1 MHSSYE
7 IQMVTLLLRVV
18 YYVADLHIKHM
29 ENNMALTTTLKEEL
43 LVDNL
48 DIAALKLVS
57 EDHYSCSM

>member
-1 MHSSYE
+1 M
-7 IQMVTLLLRVV
+7 T
-18 YYVADLHIKHM
+18 
-29 ENNMALTTTLKEEL
+29 MALTTTLKEEL